1 MVALAP
7 TDSDKSAGL
16 GISCALLAWLAFS
29 LGAVGI
35 KYLSGDY
42 PLHQIVLIRTVVAMI
57 ITLGI
62 LVPVEGGY
70 KNLKT
75 RHLRLHLIRGFSVVM
90 ANMTFFLGLASLDIA
105 EATAIFFVAPLFITA
120 LSYFILKEEVGIYRW
135 FAVVIGLIGVVV
147 MLRPGTSSFQLAA
160 LLPLVAAFAYA
171 NLNILTRKIGL
182 SDKASTMTFY
192 IQLVFIVVCSAFGL
206 LVGDGRFAT
215 GNNASLDF
223 LLRAWTMPS
232 TDDLLVMVGLGVSSA
247 FGGYLISQAYRV
259 TLAVVIAPI
268 EYIALLLA
276 ILWGYLIW
284 GEWPD
289 FVAWIGIALILG
301 SGLLIFWREVVRG
314 KKLVIAHPLRKPR

>member
-1 MVALAP
+1 MTILPPNNA
-7 TDSDKSAGL
+7 DKSAGL
-16 GISCALLAWLAFS
+16 GIGCALLAWLAFS
-29 LGAVGI
+29 LGDVGI

-42 PLHQIVLIRTVVAMI
+42 PLHEIVLIRTVVAMA

-62 LVPVEGGY
+62 LVPLEGGF

-75 RHLRLHLIRGFSVVM
+75 VHLRLHLIRGLCVVV
-90 ANMTFFLGLASLDIA
+90 ANMMFFVGLASLGIA

-120 LSYFILKEEVGIYRW
+120 LSFFILKEEVGVYRW
-135 FAVVIGLIGVVV
+135 FAVVIGLIGAVI

-160 LLPLVAAFAYA
+160 LLPLLAAFAYA

-192 IQLVFIVVCSAFGL
+192 IQLVFIFVCSAFGL
-206 LVGDGRFAT
+206 LVGDGRYAT
-215 GNNASLDF
+215 GSNASLDF
-223 LLRAWTMPS
+223 LLRAWVMPNAKDVLIM
-232 TDDLLVMVGLGVSSA
+232 TGLGVSSA

-284 GEWPD
+284 DEWPD
-289 FVAWIGIALILG
+289 FVAWVGIVLILG
-301 SGLLIFWREVVRG
+301 SGLLIFWREVVKG